1 MYAPDSL
8 PGRLLF
14 TDIRVDTAE
23 YSAHWWNV
31 DSIDGRCINEFDAE

>member
-14 TDIRVDTAE
+14 TEIRVETAE
-23 YSAHWWNV
+23 YSAHWSNPNIV
-31 DSIDGRCINEFDAE
+31 NKYILGV